1 MLRCSQVIQRRA
13 ITQRTHLIPVPQ
25 FDYLAE
31 IKALVPS
38 DKLNGLHD
46 FWHTHNDSINAWV
59 HVPAVT

>member
-1 MLRCSQVIQRRA
+1 MA

-38 DKLNGLHD
+38 DKLNGLRD
-46 FWHTHNDSINAWV
+46 FWHAHNDSINAWV
-59 HVPAVT
+59 GVPAVT